1 MAWTTAPSEGDWQ
14 AVVDMLVG
22 GGPVLLLAHVA
33 PDADAVGSALAAGI
47 ALHRRAIEVQ
57 VSFGDEPFEIP
68 RVLRGL
74 PGQELLVAPD
84 ELTTPNTV
92 VTFDVSSIDRLGVLQ
107 AVAEGAPNFAAIDHH
122 ASYTGFAPVSVVD
135 VASPATAAMTLELVD
150 RLGVEL
156 DADIATC
163 IYAGLITDTGSFR
176 YFGTTPATH
185 HIAAR
190 LLATGIRHDIIS
202 RQIYDD
208 EPFAA
213 VKLLGIALSR
223 AELNT
228 DAVGG
233 LGMVSTFVTSH
244 DRRELGLPIDAVE
257 RVIDELRVATEAEV
271 SCVMKE
277 EDLGAWR
284 VSLRSKG
291 RVDVS
296 KATVQLGGGGHRF
309 AAGYTTSG
317 DRAAILAE
325 LTTVL
330 NALPHM
336 AE

>member
-1 MAWTTAPSEGDWQ
+1 MSWTTAPIDADWQ
-14 AVVDMLVG
+14 AVVDMLTSG
-22 GGPVLLLAHVA
+22 EPVLLLAHVA
-33 PDADAVGSALAAGI
+33 PDADAVGSALAVGI
-47 ALHRRAIEVQ
+47 ALDRLGIDVR
-57 VSFGDEPFEIP
+57 VSFGDDPFEIP

-74 PGQELLVAPD
+74 PGQNLLVEPSQA
-84 ELTTPNTV
+84 LGRHV
-92 VTFDVSSIDRLGVLQ
+92 AVTFDVSSIDRLGALQ
-107 AVAEGAPNFAAIDHH
+107 SAAQSAKHFAAIDHH
-122 ASYTGFAPVSVVD
+122 ASYTAFAPVSVVD
-135 VASPATAAMTLELVD
+135 VTSPATAVMALELID
-150 RLGVEL
+150 RLGVTL
-156 DADIATC
+156 DTEMATC

-213 VKLLGIALSR
+213 VKLLGVALSR
-223 AELNT
+223 AELDT
-228 DAVGG
+228 TAVDG
-233 LGMVSTFVTSH
+233 LGIAVTYVTAQ
-244 DRRELGLPIDAVE
+244 DRQILDVPIDAVE

-291 RVDVS
+291 QVDVS

-309 AAGYTTSG
+309 AAGYTREG
-317 DRAAILAE
+317 DREYLLAE
-325 LTTVL
+325 LKDVL
-330 NALPHM
+330 NSLPHM

>member
-1 MAWTTAPSEGDWQ
+1 MSWTTAPTDADWQ
-14 AVVDMLVG
+14 AVVDMLTSG
-22 GGPVLLLAHVA
+22 ESVLLLAHVA
-33 PDADAVGSALAAGI
+33 PDADAVGSALAVGI
-47 ALHRRAIEVQ
+47 GLERLGRDVR
-57 VSFGDEPFEIP
+57 VSFGDDPFEIP

-74 PGQELLVAPD
+74 PGQHLLVEPSQAQGRSV
-84 ELTTPNTV
+84 V
-92 VTFDVSSIDRLGVLQ
+92 VTFDVSSIDRLGALQ
-107 AVAEGAPNFAAIDHH
+107 TAAESATHFAAIDHH
-122 ASYTGFAPVSVVD
+122 ASYTAFAPVSVVD
-135 VASPATAAMTLELVD
+135 VTSPATAVMALELLD

-163 IYAGLITDTGSFR
+163 VYAGLITDTGSFR
-176 YFGTTPATH
+176 YFGTTPQTH

-223 AELNT
+223 AEL
-228 DAVGG
+228 DISAVDG
-233 LGMVSTFVTSH
+233 LGMAVTFVTSE
-244 DRRELGLPIDAVE
+244 DRHLLDVPIDAVE

-277 EDLGAWR
+277 EDQGAWR

-291 RVDVS
+291 QVDVS

-309 AAGYTTSG
+309 AAGYTRSG
-317 DRAAILAE
+317 DREALLAE
-325 LTTVL
+325 LKAVL
-330 NALPHM
+330 NSLPHM